1 MSDQTDNI
9 IYLMSLNAEQL
20 RSPSKTFDMLSE
32 VMRQQTEVNK
42 RLLEIIKAMEDQ
54 GSRDDD
60 DS

>member
-1 MSDQTDNI
+1 MSDQTNNI

-20 RSPSKTFDMLSE
+20 RSLSKTFDMLSE
-32 VMRQQTEVNK
+32 VMHQQTEVNK
-42 RLLEIIKAMEDQ
+42 RLLEIIKAMEEQ